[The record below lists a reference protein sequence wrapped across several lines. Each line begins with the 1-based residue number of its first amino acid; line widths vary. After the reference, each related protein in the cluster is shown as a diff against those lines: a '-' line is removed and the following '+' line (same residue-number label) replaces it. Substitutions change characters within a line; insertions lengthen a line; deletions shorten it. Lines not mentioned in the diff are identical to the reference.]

1 MSSGCRRLRTGILRR
16 HVFWLMLPCGTLRDR
31 FTHETFHNT
40 HNRILTELMLKFS
53 PAKME
58 AEKQPDQE
66 EFHTSLLSL
75 STDMQSLSINMEVD
89 TPTPQE
95 DGGTMFRV
103 TLIRLRW
110 FLPICEF
117 HLKSDDAVDHAYKY
131 IQERFSEDKFYYD
144 QQNGR
149 GGTIVVRARSK
160 KDESVC
166 GVAMVE
172 KVELP
177 KNDFS

>member
-1 MSSGCRRLRTGILRR
+1 
-16 HVFWLMLPCGTLRDR
+16 
-31 FTHETFHNT
+31 
-40 HNRILTELMLKFS
+40 MLKFS

-66 EFHTSLLSL
+66 ESHNDPSLLSL

-95 DGGTMFRV
+95 DAGTMFRV

-110 FLPICEF
+110 FPPICEF

-149 GGTIVVRARSK
+149 GGTVIVRARSK
-160 KDESVC
+160 KDGAVC
-166 GVAMVE
+166 GVALVE

-177 KNDFS
+177 KNDFSLSDGSTVMVKQEPESF

>member
-1 MSSGCRRLRTGILRR
+1 MFFLA
-16 HVFWLMLPCGTLRDR
+16 HVTLWD
-31 FTHETFHNT
+31 FEIDLLTKLHNT

-58 AEKQPDQE
+58 AEKQADQE
-66 EFHTSLLSL
+66 ESHIDPSLLSL
-75 STDMQSLSINMEVD
+75 STGMQSLSINMEVD

-131 IQERFSEDKFYYD
+131 IQERFLFVFVTLSL
-144 QQNGR
+144 NG
-149 GGTIVVRARSK
+149 S
-160 KDESVC
+160 SVDGDSIC
-166 GVAMVE
+166 Y
-172 KVELP
+172 
-177 KNDFS
+177 